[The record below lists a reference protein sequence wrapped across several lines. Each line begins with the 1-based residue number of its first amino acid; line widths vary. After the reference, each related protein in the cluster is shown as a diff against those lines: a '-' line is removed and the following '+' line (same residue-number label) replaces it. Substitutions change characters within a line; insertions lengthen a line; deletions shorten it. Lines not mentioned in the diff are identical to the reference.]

1 MNDIEAVNLLINEGL
16 LVEATVKNFIRS
28 GEPTNLMKIVH
39 RCLQHDNYCQRVY
52 LDAIFN
58 NRQNLSQVIDKNY
71 RSLFTNQ
78 YEGRKRFISVTKEG
92 YDLYKEAMENLGN
105 EPLPWREPHS
115 KTTAPVIEMSE
126 FEEEIMRTMNEALSV
141 AAERV
146 MRGKGYA
153 EDTPDGVFSDIRRQ
167 VKDYVVKKWGA

>member
-1 MNDIEAVNLLINEGL
+1 MNDIEAVNLLINEGM

-52 LDAIFN
+52 LDDMFN
-58 NRQNLSQVIDKNY
+58 NWQSLSQVIDKNF

-78 YEGRKRFISVTKEG
+78 YEGRNRFISVTKEG
-92 YDLYKEAMENLGN
+92 YELYKEAMEELGKN
-105 EPLPWREPHS
+105 PLPWREPVS
-115 KTTAPVIEMSE
+115 KTAAPVIEMSE
-126 FEEEIMRTMNEALSV
+126 FEDEIMRTMNEALSV
-141 AAERV
+141 AAQRV

-153 EDTPDGVFSDIRRQ
+153 EDTSDDVFSDIRRQ